1 MRCII
6 KEQAHWRAKSGAFFI
21 CWPNFINRLEEIL
34 PLSHAVPLLFALNR
48 LRRPQPYVKNNRKMQ
63 TVEPSLG
70 GDVHH
75 TGGANYIFFQIILG
89 CFLQIMSEI

>member
-1 MRCII
+1 
-6 KEQAHWRAKSGAFFI
+6 
-21 CWPNFINRLEEIL
+21 
-34 PLSHAVPLLFALNR
+34 
-48 LRRPQPYVKNNRKMQ
+48 MQ

-89 CFLQIMSEI
+89 CFLQIMSEM